1 MAAGVDVGA
10 PSLGARA
17 GVMAA
22 IDRRGR
28 VRAAGGLVMRDG
40 RVLLVHRP
48 RYDDWSFP
56 KGKARSRWESD
67 RATALR
73 EVREETGLRCRLVG
87 RLPDAVYTDGKGRPK
102 IVRYWSMTPE
112 EGTFVASDEVDEV
125 RWLSPRDARALL
137 TYDHDRSVL
146 DALGS
151 PAGE

>member
-67 RATALR
+67 RATAL
-73 EVREETGLRCRLVG
+73 
-87 RLPDAVYTDGKGRPK
+87 
-102 IVRYWSMTPE
+102 E